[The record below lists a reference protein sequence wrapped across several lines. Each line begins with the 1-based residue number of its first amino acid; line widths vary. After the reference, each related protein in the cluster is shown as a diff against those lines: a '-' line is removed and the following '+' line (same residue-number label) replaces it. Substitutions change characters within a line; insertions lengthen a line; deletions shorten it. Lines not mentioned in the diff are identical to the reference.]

1 MKLLSSVP
9 ALHKTPHLL
18 HRANFAGE
26 EGFGR
31 FLDLHSHYLAL
42 INSKFGKRELEY
54 YEYVA
59 NLSTHTNNVSRV
71 YKTGS
76 AYR

>member
-1 MKLLSSVP
+1 M
-9 ALHKTPHLL
+9 
-18 HRANFAGE
+18 
-26 EGFGR
+26 
-31 FLDLHSHYLAL
+31 HSHYLAL
-42 INSKFGKRELEY
+42 INSKFGKRDLEY

-59 NLSTHTNNVSRV
+59 NLSSHVNAISRV